1 MIPIPA
7 YYDKQPLG
15 SAPVDVFSS
24 LLSDR
29 IILLFDAID
38 DAVACAVIAQLLFL
52 EAKDPE
58 REIRLYIKSPGG
70 SVKAGLA
77 IFDTMRHIRCDVATY
92 CVGEAASMAA
102 VLLAA
107 GARGKRYA
115 LPNSTVMIHQALG
128 SIPFSQAS
136 DVKLRAE
143 QLFFAQQKLERILSS
158 ATGKSAA
165 EIARDTDRDFFLTPQ
180 GAKEY
185 GLIDEVIGDEA

>member
-7 YYDKQPLG
+7 YYDRQRTG

-38 DAVACAVIAQLLFL
+38 DAAACAVIAQLLFL

-58 REIRLYIKSPGG
+58 KEIRLYINSPGG

-143 QLFFAQQKLERILSS
+143 QLLFAQQKLERILSS

-185 GLIDEVIGDEA
+185 GLIDEVIGNEE

>member
-1 MIPIPA
+1 LIPIPA
-7 YYDKQPLG
+7 YYDKQALG

-58 REIRLYIKSPGG
+58 REIRLYINSPGG